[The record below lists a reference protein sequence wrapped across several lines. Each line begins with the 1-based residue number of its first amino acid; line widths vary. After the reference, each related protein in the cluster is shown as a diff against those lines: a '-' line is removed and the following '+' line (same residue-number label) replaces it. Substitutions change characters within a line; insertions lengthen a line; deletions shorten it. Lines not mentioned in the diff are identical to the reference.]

1 MRDSL
6 KYKTIAAFLL
16 TVFSLNT
23 VLGFA
28 CSMGVDMGYNTKHHE
43 HGKQQAHS
51 HNGSH
56 RHHSHSHL
64 SAQNSKEQKDD
75 CCANGVT
82 KFNKLDK
89 SVVQCNPGLSAPF
102 FLPAGTLSYILQ
114 DQNEYGINVHS
125 TFQFVRR
132 SCFLND
138 ISIRIAIQS
147 FQI

>member
-1 MRDSL
+1 MRNRL
-6 KYKTIAAFLL
+6 KYRTIAVFLL

-28 CSMGVDMGYNTKHHE
+28 CSIGVDMGYNTKHHE
-43 HGKQQAHS
+43 HEKQHVHS

-56 RHHSHSHL
+56 SHHSHGHP
-64 SAQNSKEQKDD
+64 SAQTAKEQKDD

-82 KFNKLDK
+82 KFNTLDK
-89 SVVQCNPGLSAPF
+89 SVVQYNPGLSAPVF
-102 FLPAGTLSYILQ
+102 FPAGTLTCILQ
-114 DQNEYGINVHS
+114 DQIEYGISIHS